1 MFGLT
6 NADLGYLAQMKIEQR
21 TKEAKDR
28 RLARIARGRRNSH
41 HRRFSARLA
50 AH

>member
-6 NADLGYLAQMKIEQR
+6 NVDLGYLAQMKIEER
-21 TKEAKDR
+21 TKEAKAR
-28 RLARIARGRRNSH
+28 RLARIARSRRNG
-41 HRRFSARLA
+41 HRRSARVA

>member
-28 RLARIARGRRNSH
+28 RLARIARSRRSGH
-41 HRRFSARLA
+41 HRRFARVA